1 MKLEINNRYDQ
12 KGFWLRSKL
21 IRVSFHF
28 WELQRSKLQKGEKG
42 MTWTKQRSQWGWK
55 FQIDFGRGA
64 GYIWGRSFYIGWRTK
79 GGILWSANPKPPR
92 ILRMNFTQN
101 GNAIPYGFH
110 TY

>member
-1 MKLEINNRYDQ
+1 MRLEINKGDDS

-28 WELQRSKLQKGEKG
+28 WELQRGKLQKGEKG
-42 MTWTKQRSQWGWK
+42 MVWTKIPSQWGWK

-64 GYIWGRSFYIGWRTK
+64 GYIWGRTFYLGWRTK

-92 ILRMNFTQN
+92 TLRMNFTQN
-101 GNAIPYGFH
+101 ANAIPYSFR
-110 TY
+110 T